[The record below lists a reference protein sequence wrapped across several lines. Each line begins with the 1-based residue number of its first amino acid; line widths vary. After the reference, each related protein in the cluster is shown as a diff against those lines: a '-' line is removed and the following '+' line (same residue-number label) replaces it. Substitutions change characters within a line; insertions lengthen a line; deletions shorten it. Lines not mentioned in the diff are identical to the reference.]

1 MPTFLIQLLI
11 SFALK
16 FGLSFIFKKFP
27 GLQERFPLLWQIL
40 DELLSNVKAAREAGD
55 ESAEKQARRRARDR
69 MKKECFGTACPTDTK
84 GLD

>member
-1 MPTFLIQLLI
+1 MLI
-11 SFALK
+11 SLALK
-16 FGLSFIFKKFP
+16 LGLSILFKRFP

-40 DELLSNVKAAREAGD
+40 DELLTNVKAAREAGD
-55 ESAEKQARRRARDR
+55 KNAEREAKRKARDR